1 MSSDNQP
8 LIPLSKCLFNRDCD
22 SNRLGISEKCFDAYT
37 RRYKQELNYNYKKN
51 YSIDTKLIA
60 LVEELGLGECGASRA
75 LLAFQFVPEELKEYI
90 EVGWRVGER
99 IVNINYDKAYADIL
113 HKQIVDCESGK
124 ISDGLLMNAVHK
136 QYYRINYIKEK
147 YEELMTQANDDN
159 VYKPP
164 FRLHFKTT
172 F

>member
-8 LIPLSKCLFNRDCD
+8 LIPLSKCLFNKDTD
-22 SNRLGISEKCFDAYT
+22 SNRLGISDKCFDAYT

-51 YSIDTKLIA
+51 YSVDTKLIA
-60 LVEELGLGECGASRA
+60 LVEELGLGECGA

-113 HKQIVDCESGK
+113 HKQIVDCK
-124 ISDGLLMNAVHK
+124 ISDGLLMYK

-147 YEELMTQANDDN
+147 YDELMTQANDDN

>member
-1 MSSDNQP
+1 M
-8 LIPLSKCLFNRDCD
+8 
-22 SNRLGISEKCFDAYT
+22 
-37 RRYKQELNYNYKKN
+37 
-51 YSIDTKLIA
+51 
-60 LVEELGLGECGASRA
+60 EELGLGECGA

-113 HKQIVDCESGK
+113 HKQIVDCK
-124 ISDGLLMNAVHK
+124 ISEGLLMYK

>member
-1 MSSDNQP
+1 MSLDNQP

-22 SNRLGISEKCFDAYT
+22 SKGISEKCFDAYT
-37 RRYKQELNYNYKKN
+37 RRYKQELNYDYKKN
-51 YSIDTKLIA
+51 YSVDTKLIA
-60 LVEELGLGECGASRA
+60 LVEELGLGECGASRT
-75 LLAFQFVPEELKEYI
+75 LFAFQFVPEELKEYI

-99 IVNINYDKAYADIL
+99 IVTINYDKAYADIL

-124 ISDGLLMNAVHK
+124 ISDGLLMYK

-164 FRLHFKTT
+164 FRLHFRTT

>member
-8 LIPLSKCLFNRDCD
+8 LIPLSKCLFNRNCD
-22 SNRLGISEKCFDAYT
+22 SNMLGISEKCFDTYT
-37 RRYKQELNYNYKKN
+37 RRYKQELNYDYKKN

-60 LVEELGLGECGASRA
+60 LVEELGLGECGA

-124 ISDGLLMNAVHK
+124 ISDGLLMYK

>member
-22 SNRLGISEKCFDAYT
+22 SNKLCISDKCFDAYT
-37 RRYKQELNYNYKKN
+37 RRYKQELNYDYKKN
-51 YSIDTKLIA
+51 YSVDTKLIA

-99 IVNINYDKAYADIL
+99 IVTINYDKAYADIL

-124 ISDGLLMNAVHK
+124 ISDGLLMYK

>member
-1 MSSDNQP
+1 MSSDHQP
-8 LIPLSKCLFNRDCD
+8 LIPLSKCLFNRNCD
-22 SNRLGISEKCFDAYT
+22 SNTLGISDKCFDTYT
-37 RRYKQELNYNYKKN
+37 RRYKHELNYDYKKN
-51 YSIDTKLIA
+51 YSVDTKLIA
-60 LVEELGLGECGASRA
+60 LVEELGLGECGA

-113 HKQIVDCESGK
+113 RKQIVDFESGK
-124 ISDGLLMNAVHK
+124 VSDGLLIYKH
-136 QYYRINYIKEK
+136 YYRFNYIKEK
-147 YEELMTQANDDN
+147 YDELMTQANDDN

-172 F
+172 FS